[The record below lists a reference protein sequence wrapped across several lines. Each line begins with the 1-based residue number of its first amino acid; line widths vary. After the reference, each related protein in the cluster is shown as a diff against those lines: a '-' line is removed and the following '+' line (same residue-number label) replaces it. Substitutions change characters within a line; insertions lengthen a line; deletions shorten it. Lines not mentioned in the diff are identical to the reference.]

1 MTSQVPKLDTARL
14 SAPAGSSPGRRR
26 LPRMF
31 HSRILVTALA
41 ACVLAT
47 VYWCLIA
54 SDRFVSEAHVIVQR
68 TDLNGGQSTSFG
80 SLLAGAVD
88 GSHNDQMLLRDYLLS
103 MDMLARLD
111 KELHLRNHYSSRRH
125 DILSRMWS
133 ADTPAEL
140 FHRYYLSRVSVEL
153 DDYSGVLVIQAQGYD
168 AATAQAITR
177 LLVAEGERHMNDMG
191 HRLALEQVAFVEQQ
205 ANAMGQRLREAR
217 RGVIALQNQLG
228 MVSPQSTAENTAAIV
243 NRLDAQRADLETRRT
258 AMLGYLASNAPNV
271 VELDLQIGA
280 IEKQITEQQSR
291 LTAPTGKPLNANV
304 EEYQRLELG
313 ARFAEDAYKT
323 TLAALEK
330 SRFEAGRTLKKVTV
344 VQSPTR
350 PEFPLEPARAYNI
363 LVFVLVTALIA
374 GIVHLLAIIIRD
386 HKD

>member
-1 MTSQVPKLDTARL
+1 MTSQVPQLDTARL
-14 SAPAGSSPGRRR
+14 GKPAAPRSGRGR
-26 LPRMF
+26 LPKMF
-31 HSRILVTALA
+31 RSRTLMAAII

-47 VYWCLIA
+47 IYWGLIA
-54 SDRFVSEAHVIVQR
+54 SERYVSEAHVIVQR
-68 TDLNGGQSTSFG
+68 TDLNAGQGASFG

-88 GSHNDQMLLRDYLLS
+88 GNHNDQMLLRDYLLS
-103 MDMLARLD
+103 MDMLAKLD
-111 KELHLRNHYSSRRH
+111 KALNLRKHYSSREH
-125 DILSRMWS
+125 DMFSRMWS
-133 ADTPAEL
+133 ANMPAEL
-140 FHRYYLSRVSVEL
+140 FQRYYLSRVSVEL
-153 DDYSGVLVIQAQGYD
+153 DDYSGVLVIKAQGYD
-168 AATAQAITR
+168 PATAQAITR

-205 ANAMGQRLREAR
+205 ANTMGERLREAR
-217 RGVIALQNQLG
+217 RDVLAMQNKLG
-228 MVSPQSTAENTAAIV
+228 LVSPQSTAENTAAIV
-243 NRLDAQRADLETRRT
+243 NRLDAQRTDLETRRT
-258 AMLGYLASNAPNV
+258 AMLGYLAPTAPNI
-271 VELDLQIGA
+271 VELELQIAA
-280 IEKQITEQQSR
+280 IDKQIIEQQSR

-323 TLAALEK
+323 TLVALEK

-350 PEFPLEPARAYNI
+350 PEFALEPARAYNI
-363 LVFVLVTALIA
+363 VVFVLVTALIA